1 MAGRYKA
8 YLEYKQPDIKFVND
22 IPTHW
27 VISKVRHIS
36 TFGRGLPITKAN
48 LQDTGIPC
56 VSYGEV
62 HSKFGFEVD
71 PSKHALKCVSEEY
84 LASSPYALLS
94 KGDFVFA
101 DTSEDIDGSGNFTQ
115 LVSDETLF
123 AGYHTVIVRPS
134 PANYYRFVAYLF
146 DSPEF
151 RTQVRDAAKG
161 VKVFSVT
168 QAILKNAS
176 VWLPSF
182 EEQQKIANF
191 LDHETAKIDTLI
203 AKQEKL
209 IELLKEKRQAV
220 ISHAVTK
227 GLNPNAPMKD
237 SGVEWLGEV
246 PEHWSLCSI
255 KYLCR
260 EITDGAHI
268 SPDLKEGVHHFVSI
282 KDIKNGEINF
292 DDSLLTSEESYHYLV
307 KTGCMPFEGDILF
320 SKDGTIGQTAITPP
334 NKDFV
339 VASSLI
345 IIRPNLEKV
354 SSEYLDLML
363 QSSLVKEQVESF
375 VKGAALRRLSIQN
388 LLKVFGLRP
397 PLNEQKKIAEH
408 VNLQLSKFSA
418 LEDKAQKQVQLLQ
431 ERKTALISAAVTG
444 KIDVRHFVT
453 EQGQP
458 QGAQG

>member
-1 MAGRYKA
+1 MVGRYKA
-8 YLEYKQPDIKFVND
+8 YPEYKDSGVEWLGYIPIKWTTTRHKFVAAFIKGRNPSSLLD
-22 IPTHW
+22 EQQQDSFPYLSMDFLRGKELPKFAFKSKGEYLTKENQVLLIW
-27 VISKVRHIS
+27 DGSNAGEFVIGKEGILSSTMAASELIS
-36 TFGRGLPITKAN
+36 EINIGFYWYLCSCIEPEMRKHATGM
-48 LQDTGIPC
+48 GIPH
-56 VSYGEV
+56 VNGQELRDS
-62 HSKFGFEVD
+62 
-71 PSKHALKCVSEEY
+71 
-84 LASSPYALLS
+84 
-94 KGDFVFA
+94 VF
-101 DTSEDIDGSGNFTQ
+101 
-115 LVSDETLF
+115 
-123 AGYHTVIVRPS
+123 P
-134 PANYYRFVAYLF
+134 
-146 DSPEF
+146 
-151 RTQVRDAAKG
+151 
-161 VKVFSVT
+161 
-168 QAILKNAS
+168 
-176 VWLPSF
+176 LPKP

-227 GLNPNAPMKD
+227 GLNPDAPMKD

-397 PLNEQKKIAEH
+397 PLNEQKKIAEY

-444 KIDVRHFVT
+444 KIDVRHFVA
-453 EQGQP
+453 EQEQP
-458 QGAQG
+458 QGVQG

>member
-1 MAGRYKA
+1 MTGRYKSYPEYNLVKNSELG
-8 YLEYKQPDIKFVND
+8 YLPS
-22 IPTHW
+22 HW
-27 VISKVRHIS
+27 VSSKVRYLSRCLDGQRIPLNG
-36 TFGRGLPITKAN
+36 TERGEKQGSIPYWGANSIVDYINEYIFDEDLVLLGEDGAPFFDTTKDVAFFVQGKVWPN
-48 LQDTGIPC
+48 NH
-56 VSYGEV
+56 V
-62 HSKFGFEVD
+62 HVLRPDRSKVNAKF
-71 PSKHALKCVSEEY
+71 LT
-84 LASSPYALLS
+84 YALNCVDYHLYITGS
-94 KGDFVFA
+94 TRDKLNQSA
-101 DTSEDIDGSGNFTQ
+101 MNDIA
-115 LVSDETLF
+115 LRICPL
-123 AGYHTVIVRPS
+123 
-134 PANYYRFVAYLF
+134 
-146 DSPEF
+146 
-151 RTQVRDAAKG
+151 
-161 VKVFSVT
+161 
-168 QAILKNAS
+168 
-176 VWLPSF
+176 

-203 AKQEKL
+203 TKQEKL

-227 GLNPNAPMKD
+227 GLNPDAPMKD

-268 SPDLKEGVHHFVSI
+268 SPDLKEGIYHFVSI

-397 PLNEQKKIAEH
+397 PLNEQKKIAEY
-408 VNLQLSKFSA
+408 VNFQLSKFST

-444 KIDVRHFVT
+444 KIDVRDW
-453 EQGQP
+453 QP
-458 QGAQG
+458 QGVLG